1 MTTQEFL
8 SDLYSK
14 HGLVHKNI
22 NIRQSYLPTPI
33 SNASTTLTPQS
44 SNPDKSVGSYKAP
57 IQIIHFNTPSA
68 PPRFRERNQMN
79 PLLQTETNIQQQ
91 KFANPDPR
99 MNVTGTHVTY
109 EDRLQNMDI
118 QSGSFNYNA
127 IIGIVGILLGVG
139 IIVWLAR
146 GRKTG

>member
-1 MTTQEFL
+1 
-8 SDLYSK
+8 
-14 HGLVHKNI
+14 
-22 NIRQSYLPTPI
+22 
-33 SNASTTLTPQS
+33 
-44 SNPDKSVGSYKAP
+44 
-57 IQIIHFNTPSA
+57 
-68 PPRFRERNQMN
+68 MN